1 MTKPIVVLYH
11 RGCNDGI
18 VAAWAAFAHY
28 GKAAKYMA
36 YQYGEE
42 LPADVFGAHV
52 IMVDLSLP
60 KEMLATIGQEV
71 ESMLIIDHHKT
82 AKPLETIM
90 RPVKTYSEYMRYRSI
105 GERSFLLFDN
115 AHSGAALT
123 YAFFNNSETVVA
135 EELPYPIR
143 LIQDYDLWHH
153 KFEDTKPLNAWLIN
167 GGLTIE
173 RVDELMSHGDN
184 IPAEYLAV
192 GNALMKYD
200 DKIIRSVLREYLE
213 VFTTDAGLKYVMV
226 NAPHHLRNEIGDRLS
241 DKFDFVVL
249 YTRRKDRTIYSLRAR
264 KGGFDTSTISQMFG
278 GGGHAEAS
286 AFSIAHPATGSI
298 SLPNILGKPPTF
310 LERLSAAWGFFR
322 GATS

>member
-18 VAAWAAFAHY
+18 VAAWAVFAHY
-28 GKAAKYMA
+28 GKSAKYLA

-42 LPADVFGAHV
+42 LPAEVFGAHV

-60 KEMLATIGQEV
+60 ESMLEKLRSEV
-71 ESMLIIDHHKT
+71 ESVLIIDHHKT
-82 AKPLETIM
+82 AAPLQEYM
-90 RPVKTYSEYMRYRSI
+90 RPVKTYDEYLRHRI
-105 GERSFLLFDN
+105 QGEQLFIFFDRERS
-115 AHSGAALT
+115 GAVLT
-123 YAFFNNSETVVA
+123 WAFFGNYINPPLEA
-135 EELPYPIR
+135 LPLPLK
-143 LIQDYDLWHH
+143 LIQDYDLWQHQYP
-153 KFEDTKPLNAWLIN
+153 DTKALNAWLIN

-173 RVDELMSHGDN
+173 RVAELMSHGDN

-213 VFTTDAGLKYVMV
+213 VFTTDAGMKYVMV

-249 YTRRKDRTIYSLRAR
+249 YTRRKERTVYSLRAR
-264 KGGFDTSTISQMFG
+264 KGGFDTSTISEMFG

-286 AFSIAHPATGSI
+286 AFSIAHPTTGSMN
-298 SLPNILGKPPTF
+298 LPRLLGKPPTF

>member
-28 GKAAKYMA
+28 GKAAKYLP

-42 LPADVFGAHV
+42 LPVEVFGAHV

-60 KEMLATIGQEV
+60 KVMLETIGIQV
-71 ESMLIIDHHKT
+71 ESILIIDHHKT
-82 AKPLETIM
+82 AAPLEKVM
-90 RPVKTYSEYMRYRSI
+90 RPVRTYKDYLHYRSQ
-105 GERSFLLFDN
+105 GERAFILY
-115 AHSGAALT
+115 AKEHSGAVLT
-123 YAFFNNSETVVA
+123 WAFYNEITHPETA
-135 EELPYPIR
+135 ELPLPLK
-143 LIQDYDLWHH
+143 LIQDYDLWQHQYP
-153 KFEDTKPLNAWLIN
+153 DTKPLNAWLIN

-173 RVDELMSHGDN
+173 RVAELMSHGDN

-213 VFTTDAGLKYVMV
+213 VFTTDAGMKYVMV

-249 YTRRKDRTIYSLRAR
+249 YTRRKERTVYSLRAR

-286 AFSIAHPATGSI
+286 AFSIAHPTTGSMN
-298 SLPNILGKPPTF
+298 LPRLLGKPPTF